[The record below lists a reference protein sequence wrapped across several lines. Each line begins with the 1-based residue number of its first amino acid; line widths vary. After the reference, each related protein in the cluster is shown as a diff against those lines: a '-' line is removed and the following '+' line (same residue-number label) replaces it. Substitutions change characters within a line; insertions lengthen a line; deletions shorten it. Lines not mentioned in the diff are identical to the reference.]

1 MGWQMGL
8 DRFLADRSRST
19 RRRSDPLLGID
30 CKARFNL
37 YPPVTMTYREYNDMK
52 NAILSAYLEGRI
64 DPPDMRSKLAD
75 LNREYEGQSVDDYE
89 ARKRKIAKEYEDG
102 EISYEHFIHKLADLD
117 KEFKELENSR
127 PASTFDNWTER
138 AEEATRKMKER
149 MHEIRTKWA
158 HAYIYG
164 DKVKIK
170 KGQYGLPL
178 VEMSVLEARLLA
190 NEILSI
196 TNKQRR
202 KRK

>member
-1 MGWQMGL
+1 MGVG
-8 DRFLADRSRST
+8 
-19 RRRSDPLLGID
+19 
-30 CKARFNL
+30 CKTRFNL
-37 YPPVTMTYREYNDMK
+37 YPLITMTYQEYNDKRDDMV
-52 NAILSAYLEGRI
+52 NAYNNGEMNL
-64 DPPDMRSKLAD
+64 PDLQYGLAK
-75 LNREYEGQSVDDYE
+75 LNREYERQAEEDYE
-89 ARKRKIAKEYEDG
+89 ALQRKIAKDREN
-102 EISYEHFIHKLADLD
+102 KLS
-117 KEFKELENSR
+117 ELESSR

-202 KRK
+202 KQK

>member
-1 MGWQMGL
+1 
-8 DRFLADRSRST
+8 
-19 RRRSDPLLGID
+19 
-30 CKARFNL
+30 
-37 YPPVTMTYREYNDMK
+37 MTYREYNDRK

-64 DPPDMRSKLAD
+64 DPPDMRSKLA
-75 LNREYEGQSVDDYE
+75 E
-89 ARKRKIAKEYEDG
+89 
-102 EISYEHFIHKLADLD
+102 LD

-196 TNKQRR
+196 TDKQRR
-202 KRK
+202 KQK

>member
-1 MGWQMGL
+1 
-8 DRFLADRSRST
+8 
-19 RRRSDPLLGID
+19 
-30 CKARFNL
+30 
-37 YPPVTMTYREYNDMK
+37 MTYREYNDMK
-52 NAILSAYLEGRI
+52 DAILGAYLEGRI
-64 DPPDMRSKLAD
+64 DPQGKRSKLAG

-102 EISYEHFIHKLADLD
+102 EISYEHFTHKLSELD
-117 KEFKELENSR
+117 KEFKEFKEFKELENSR
-127 PASTFDNWTER
+127 PDSTFDNWMER

-164 DKVKIK
+164 GKVKIK

-190 NEILSI
+190 SEILSI

-202 KRK
+202 K

>member
-1 MGWQMGL
+1 
-8 DRFLADRSRST
+8 
-19 RRRSDPLLGID
+19 
-30 CKARFNL
+30 
-37 YPPVTMTYREYNDMK
+37 MTYQEYNDRRK
-52 NAILSAYLEGRI
+52 AILSAYHDWRTDL
-64 DPPDMRSKLAD
+64 PDMQSKLA
-75 LNREYEGQSVDDYE
+75 E
-89 ARKRKIAKEYEDG
+89 
-102 EISYEHFIHKLADLD
+102 LD

>member
-8 DRFLADRSRST
+8 DRFLADSSRST

-37 YPPVTMTYREYNDMK
+37 YPPVTMTYREYNDRK

-64 DPPDMRSKLAD
+64 DPPDMRSKLA
-75 LNREYEGQSVDDYE
+75 E
-89 ARKRKIAKEYEDG
+89 
-102 EISYEHFIHKLADLD
+102 LD
-117 KEFKELENSR
+117 KEFKELENNR

-202 KRK
+202 K

>member
-1 MGWQMGL
+1 
-8 DRFLADRSRST
+8 
-19 RRRSDPLLGID
+19 
-30 CKARFNL
+30 
-37 YPPVTMTYREYNDMK
+37 MTYREYNDKK

-64 DPPDMRSKLAD
+64 DPPDMRSKLAE
-75 LNREYEGQSVDDYE
+75 LNRDYEGSSPV
-89 ARKRKIAKEYEDG
+89 
-102 EISYEHFIHKLADLD
+102 
-117 KEFKELENSR
+117 
-127 PASTFDNWTER
+127 STFDNWTER

-196 TNKQRR
+196 TDKQRR